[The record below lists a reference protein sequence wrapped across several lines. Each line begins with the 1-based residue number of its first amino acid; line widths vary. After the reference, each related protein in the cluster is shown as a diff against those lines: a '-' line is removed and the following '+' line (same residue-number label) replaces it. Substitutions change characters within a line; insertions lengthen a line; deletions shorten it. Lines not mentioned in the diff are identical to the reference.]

1 MPGWEIINIM
11 PLRAI
16 SLKFTD
22 STLFWGSSA
31 SFSILTM
38 KLASLNTKI
47 LKGSSCCCHP
57 FSAHKWWGYKTGS
70 QKIAISLCL
79 KRLVHLFSV
88 SKSVE
93 EIRYAHPACLA
104 DFAPLHPSY
113 KFKAQIEKPWKG
125 WLKVFL
131 FTVNNL
137 LEYYVWKTLFCN
149 SISALILELPEP
161 NIQKRYAINTFTN
174 NKSKNICNL
183 VAEIWSL

>member
-1 MPGWEIINIM
+1 M

-38 KLASLNTKI
+38 KLASLNTKV

-70 QKIAISLCL
+70 QRIAISLCL
-79 KRLVHLFSV
+79 QRLVHFFSV

-93 EIRYAHPACLA
+93 ENQICSLCLPSRFCSSPPQLWSSKHKLKSLEKA
-104 DFAPLHPSY
+104 DSKSFFS
-113 KFKAQIEKPWKG
+113 
-125 WLKVFL
+125 
-131 FTVNNL
+131 VNNL
-137 LEYYVWKTLFCN
+137 SEYYVWKTLFCN

-161 NIQKRYAINTFTN
+161 NIQKRCAINTFTN
-174 NKSKNICNL
+174 SKSKNICNL